1 MQRLTTANIPGYPGI
16 HASPYSGGMPTLSDA
31 VGLLHSWYPPSTADS
46 WDAVGLAYGD
56 ESAPVTKVMFAVDPT
71 LDVAR
76 EAVDWGA
83 DLLVVHHPLFL
94 KAVHGFTSATP
105 KGKTLLTL
113 AEHGCA
119 LLTAHTNADQA
130 AGGVSEAFASALGL
144 EGLTPIRPAAS
155 PARDK
160 VVVHVPHEAAPRM
173 RAALAEA
180 GAGAVGDY
188 DQGSYTSTGLGRF
201 RPLPGAN
208 PSIGV
213 VGESAEVSESRIEAV
228 LPRRLR
234 GAVVAAL
241 LSVHPYEEPAYDVI
255 ELADAGMSATGTGRI
270 GSVAATTLADF
281 AAHVS
286 QSLPSTAHGVR
297 VAGDPDRVVRR
308 VAVCGGAG
316 DFLLDEVARLDVDAY
331 VTSDLR
337 HHPAGEFLERGGPA
351 LLDVAHW
358 AAEWTWLPV
367 VERRL
372 LDAWGDTVETRVSTL
387 PTDPWT
393 IRI

>member
-1 MQRLTTANIPGYPGI
+1 MQRPSL
-16 HASPYSGGMPTLSDA
+16 GGMATLSDA
-31 VGLLHSWYPPSTADS
+31 VDLLHEWYPPSTADA
-46 WDAVGLAYGD
+46 WDAVGLVYGD
-56 ESAPVTKVMFAVDPT
+56 ESAPVAKVMFAVDPT
-71 LDVAR
+71 LEVAR
-76 EAVDWGA
+76 EAVAWGA

-94 KAVHGFTSATP
+94 TPVHGFSTATP
-105 KGKTLLTL
+105 KGRTLMAL

-119 LLTAHTNADQA
+119 LLAAHTNADQA
-130 AGGVSEAFASALGL
+130 AGGVSEAFAKALGL
-144 EGLTPIRPAAS
+144 EDLTPIRPAAAA
-155 PARDK
+155 PRDK

-180 GAGAVGDY
+180 GAGAIGDY

-213 VGESAEVSESRIEAV
+213 VGEHAEVSESRIEAV

-241 LSVHPYEEPAYDVI
+241 IAVHPYEEPAYDVV
-255 ELADAGMSATGTGRI
+255 ELADPGVSATGTGRI
-270 GSVAATTLADF
+270 GTLTPTPLADF

-297 VAGDPDRVVRR
+297 VGGDPDRVVRR

-337 HHPAGEFLERGGPA
+337 HHPAGEFLEKGGPA

-358 AAEWTWLPV
+358 AAEWTWLPM
-367 VERRL
+367 VEQRL